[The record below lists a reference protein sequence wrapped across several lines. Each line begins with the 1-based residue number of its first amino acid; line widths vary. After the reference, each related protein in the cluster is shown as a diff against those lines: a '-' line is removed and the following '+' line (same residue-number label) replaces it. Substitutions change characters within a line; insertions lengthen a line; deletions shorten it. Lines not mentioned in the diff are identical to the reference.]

1 MDELSQLDELIE
13 SDILE
18 ALGEDIPENKEEN
31 TNSSDDDNE
40 LEIDIQDFQEEETP
54 SQNIDLDKDEDI
66 VENLDAQN
74 PSKIETSMN
83 SNDLTSLLTQLL
95 ANKTIEITIK
105 IKD

>member
-18 ALGEDIPENKEEN
+18 ALGEDIPENKEESS
-31 TNSSDDDNE
+31 NSSDDNE

-66 VENLDAQN
+66 LENLDAQN